1 MAKLRTAL
9 TAIALVIIAL
19 CHPAYAQSAD
29 DVAAL
34 RQELQTLRVEQ
45 AQTAAKIDRVETA
58 INQLA
63 GAPVTPPPVPSLTNT
78 ATAMPPPSVKVTVA
92 PSALDV
98 SGDIRLRYEANFGG
112 RTARNRDRGVLRAR
126 LRGSYAVAQGISV
139 GGELSTGDPDDPNS
153 SDITLSNFDD
163 DLSVSLD
170 QAWLRFKTGKIELT
184 GGKIPL
190 PFVRTDMVWDGDVY
204 PQGASASYANKF
216 GAASIKASA
225 LYFMIDESVGG
236 SDSRMIGGQLALGIP
251 VTSQLK
257 VDFAASFYD
266 YRLNSITGGD
276 AGDFRSNRFANG
288 KYLSDF
294 NLLDI
299 IGSATWSGLGNRWPV
314 KLTADYVHNF
324 GATTKA
330 DTGLLISLFAGRI
343 TNQSDWR
350 FGYGY
355 AQTGIDAVF
364 AAFSEDNTTLAT
376 NYIQHNLSVEHVI
389 RPHLIVGGTFY
400 RFKPKSLIDEGINEP
415 DNWRNR
421 LRINLLAEF

>member
-1 MAKLRTAL
+1 MMLVAL
-9 TAIALVIIAL
+9 P
-19 CHPAYAQSAD
+19 CSPAHAQSAAD
-29 DVAAL
+29 IAVL
-34 RQELQTLRVEQ
+34 RQELQTLRTEQ
-45 AQTAAKIDRVETA
+45 ANTAAKIDRVEAT

-63 GAPVTPPPVPSLTNT
+63 PPTTNPPSRITRNDKPISSAT
-78 ATAMPPPSVKVTVA
+78 ATSVL
-92 PSALDV
+92 SALDI
-98 SGDIRLRYEANFGG
+98 SGDIRLRYESNFGD
-112 RTARNRDRGVLRAR
+112 RNARNRDRGVLRAR
-126 LRGSYAVAQGISV
+126 LRGSYAVTDGLSI

-153 SDITLSNFDD
+153 SDVTLSNFDD

-170 QAWLRFKTGKIELT
+170 QAWLRFKIGKVELT

-204 PQGASASYANKF
+204 PQGASASYANKV
-216 GAASIKASA
+216 GAASFKASA

-236 SDSRMIGGQLALGIP
+236 PDSHMIGGQLAAGLP
-251 VTSQLK
+251 VNPELK
-257 VDFAASFYD
+257 VDLAASYYD
-266 YRLNSITGGD
+266 YRLNSLVGGD

-299 IGSATWSGLGNRWPV
+299 IGSATWSGLGHRWPV
-314 KLTADYVHNF
+314 KLTANYVHNF

-330 DTGLLISLFAGRI
+330 DTGLLISLLAGR
-343 TNQSDWR
+343 TTDHGDWR
-350 FGYGY
+350 LGYGY

-376 NYIQHNLSVEHVI
+376 NYVQHNLSVEHVI
-389 RPHLIVGGTFY
+389 RPHLILGGTFY
-400 RFKPKSLIDEGINEP
+400 RFKPKSVIGAGVDEPN
-415 DNWRNR
+415 DWLNR